1 MSQLIGWVP
10 VFVAA
15 IGLVGIVIGLVVP
28 RIWPLPP
35 QKTEV
40 RIVLTHEHST
50 TITSTNHRST
60 KPNTTHHRYR

>member
-15 IGLVGIVIGLVVP
+15 IGLFGIVVSLVVP
-28 RIWPLPP
+28 RVWPLPP

-40 RIVLTHEHST
+40 KVIIAHEHST
-50 TITSTNHRST
+50 TVTLTDSHST
-60 KPNTTHHRYR
+60 KPNTTHHR